1 MTWLELL
8 GVIEA
13 MSLEEKTQQIQIKS
27 PHDYDSEFD
36 ILLLNGITY
45 TIDPAFPADGEI
57 PMLEIMI

>member
-1 MTWLELL
+1 
-8 GVIEA
+8 
-13 MSLEEKTQQIQIKS
+13 MSLDEKTQQIQIKS